1 MLVRWIRLTMPVLLL
16 AGCSSQPVYA
26 PVGTRDHVQQ
36 SAPAETTAAKSAPA
50 GTTAAVSM
58 PARTYKAPAGRR
70 PVARSSSGYHVVQ
83 RGETL
88 YSIAWKYGLSFRE
101 LAAMNRIHSP
111 YTIYAGQRLRTT
123 SYNRQSASAGTD
135 SRPAPART
143 AVTPAPA
150 PGSVATAKPAPAPQ
164 PAANAQT
171 APDTTSSTAASPETQ
186 AVVTEDKPLPDAV
199 DKWVWPT
206 KGQLLHGY
214 QPDNTGKKGID
225 IGGRSGQTVMA
236 AADGKVVYAGSGLV
250 GYGRLIIIKHTDSL
264 LSAYGHNSELLV
276 KEGQHVR
283 AGQTIARMGNS
294 GTDRTQLYF
303 EIRKDGKPVNPLRYL
318 PEA

>member
-143 AVTPAPA
+143 AV
-150 PGSVATAKPAPAPQ
+150 SPAPAPQ

>member
-1 MLVRWIRLTMPVLLL
+1 MSVRWICLSMLVLLV

-26 PVGTRDHVQQ
+26 PVGARDSAQKPPAAKTTAAR
-36 SAPAETTAAKSAPA
+36 SAPA
-50 GTTAAVSM
+50 
-58 PARTYKAPAGRR
+58 RTHKAPAGR
-70 PVARSSSGYHVVQ
+70 PVARSSSGYHVVR

-88 YSIAWKYGLSFRE
+88 YSIAWKYGLSYRE
-101 LAAMNRIHSP
+101 LAAMNHIRSP
-111 YTIYAGQRLRTT
+111 YTIYAGQRLRTS
-123 SYNRQSASAGTD
+123 SYNRRTSGAG
-135 SRPAPART
+135 RAQPRT
-143 AVTPAPA
+143 AARPAPA
-150 PGSVATAKPAPAPQ
+150 PGTVAAKKPAPAPE
-164 PAANAQT
+164 PAASAKPVSAT
-171 APDTTSSTAASPETQ
+171 KSSTAKGPATQ
-186 AVVTEDKPLPDAV
+186 VVAISDKPLPGAV
-199 DKWVWPT
+199 QQWVWPT
-206 KGQLLHGY
+206 KGKLLNGY
-214 QPDNTGKKGID
+214 LPDNPGKKGID

-276 KEGQHVR
+276 REGQHVK

-318 PEA
+318 PKA